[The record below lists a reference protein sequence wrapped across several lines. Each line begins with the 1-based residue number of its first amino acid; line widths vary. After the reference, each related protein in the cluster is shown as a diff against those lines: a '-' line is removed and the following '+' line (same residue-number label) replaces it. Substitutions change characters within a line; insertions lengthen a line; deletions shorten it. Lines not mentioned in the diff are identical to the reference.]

1 MSYCVHCGVELDEQA
16 KRCPLCGTPVV
27 DPSALEP
34 VQEAPFF
41 ASRREEVPPVLA
53 LLRCF
58 SSGGSPHIP
67 MYSVY
72 DD

>member
-34 VQEAPFF
+34 MQ
-41 ASRREEVPPVLA
+41 
-53 LLRCF
+53 
-58 SSGGSPHIP
+58 
-67 MYSVY
+67 
-72 DD
+72 